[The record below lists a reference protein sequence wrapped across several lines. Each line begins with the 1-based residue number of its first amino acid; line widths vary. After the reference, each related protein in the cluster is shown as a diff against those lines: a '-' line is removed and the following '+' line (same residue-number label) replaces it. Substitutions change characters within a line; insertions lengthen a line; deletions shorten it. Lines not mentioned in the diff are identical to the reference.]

1 MLDERKPPI
10 PGTFCWYSKDLNISF
25 YIFVFN
31 EIVESQVFSIFTA
44 LLFSFLSFF
53 CSILKRGSWSVI
65 ITKLYRIF
73 NLKLSR
79 SNTNVVTPT
88 RALS

>member
-53 CSILKRGSWSVI
+53 LFDIKKGKLECNYYKI
-65 ITKLYRIF
+65 I
-73 NLKLSR
+73 
-79 SNTNVVTPT
+79 
-88 RALS
+88 